1 MVNLDSDEWNLK
13 AVAQQAQ
20 RSAVLLGQLKA
31 GAKNQA
37 IRAMAK
43 ALRSDQ
49 SEVLEA
55 NTIDL
60 ETGRQDGLS
69 DALLDRLKLTP
80 QRIEA
85 MAVALE
91 QIAALKDPIGEVA
104 AGWKHPDGM
113 EIRRV
118 RVPLGVI
125 GIIYEARPNVT
136 CDAVGLC
143 LKSGNGV
150 LLKGGREAE
159 NSNQALTRIL
169 QEAAYSNG
177 IPQGCIQQLPGTDRA
192 IVDALIRL
200 DQLALLIPR
209 GGSGLI
215 DYVVRNATVPVLET
229 GVGNCH
235 IYIERSA
242 DVEMARRIVLN
253 AKVQRP
259 SVCNAAEK
267 LLIHRDAVLTHLEL
281 VLASLR
287 DQGVEIRGCPRTIA
301 FDPQV
306 KPALEEDW
314 GKEYLDKIIAVKIVD
329 STREA
334 INWINH
340 YGSRHSEAIVTDS
353 YHEAMKFTDG
363 VDAAAVYVNA
373 STRFTDGAE
382 FGFGAEIGISTQKL
396 HARGPVG
403 LSELTTI
410 KYIVTGSGQIRS

>member
-1 MVNLDSDEWNLK
+1 MVDLDSDEWNLK

-31 GAKNQA
+31 GVKNQA
-37 IRAMAK
+37 LRAMAK

-136 CDAVGLC
+136 CDAIGLC

-159 NSNQALTRIL
+159 NSNQAITRIL
-169 QEAAYSNG
+169 QEAAYSSG

-281 VLASLR
+281 VLTSLR

-301 FDPQV
+301 FDPRV

-334 INWINH
+334 IDWINH
-340 YGSRHSEAIVTDS
+340 YGSRHSEAIVTDN
-353 YHEAMKFTDG
+353 YHEAVQFTDG

-373 STRFTDGAE
+373 STRFTDGGE

-410 KYIVTGSGQIRS
+410 KYIVTGSGQTRS